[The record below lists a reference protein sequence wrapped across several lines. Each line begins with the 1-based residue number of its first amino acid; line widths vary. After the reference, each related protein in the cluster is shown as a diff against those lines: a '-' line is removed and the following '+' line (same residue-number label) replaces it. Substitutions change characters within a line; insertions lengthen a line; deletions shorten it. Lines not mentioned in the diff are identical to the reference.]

1 MTDYAIVEHGG
12 KQYRV
17 SPGDELLV
25 ERTQPDLGQG
35 DALVFER
42 VMLVSQGD
50 AVRVGRP
57 TVEGALVRG
66 EVVAAERGD
75 KLIVFKKKRRKG
87 YKKTQG
93 HRQDYYRVRVEAI
106 EA

>member
-1 MTDYAIVEHGG
+1 MSEYAVFEHGG

-25 ERTQPDLGQG
+25 ERTTSDLKSG
-35 DALVFER
+35 DALLFDR
-42 VMLVSQGD
+42 VMLVSTGD
-50 AVRVGRP
+50 AVRIGDPVVDGV
-57 TVEGALVRG
+57 TVRG
-66 EVVAAERGD
+66 QVVAPVRGD
-75 KLIVFKKKRRKG
+75 KIIVFKKKRRKG
-87 YKKTQG
+87 YKRTQG

>member
-1 MTDYAIVEHGG
+1 MTDYAIIEHGG

-25 ERTQPDLGQG
+25 ERTQPDLKQG
-35 DALVFER
+35 DDLLFDK
-42 VMLVSQGD
+42 VMLVSRGKD
-50 AVRVGRP
+50 VRIGQP
-57 TVEGALVRG
+57 TVDGVVVRG
-66 EVVAAERGD
+66 QVVAPVRGD
-75 KLIVFKKKRRKG
+75 KVIVFKKKRRKG
-87 YKKTQG
+87 YKRTQG

>member
-25 ERTQPDLGQG
+25 ERTQPDLKQG
-35 DALVFER
+35 DDIQFEQ

-50 AVRVGRP
+50 AVRVGQP
-57 TVEGALVRG
+57 MVEGAVVRG
-66 EVVAAERGD
+66 QVLASERGD
-75 KLIVFKKKRRKG
+75 KVIVFKKKRRKG
-87 YKKTQG
+87 YKRTQG

>member
-25 ERTQPDLGQG
+25 ERTQADLKQG
-35 DALVFER
+35 DDLVFDR
-42 VMLVSQGD
+42 VMLVSRGE
-50 AVRVGRP
+50 AVSVGQP
-57 TVEGALVRG
+57 VVEGASVKSM
-66 EVVAAERGD
+66 VVAPVRGD
-75 KLIVFKKKRRKG
+75 KIIVFKKKRRKG

-93 HRQDYYRVRVEAI
+93 HRQDYYRVRVESITA
-106 EA
+106 

>member
-25 ERTQPDLGQG
+25 ERTQPDLKQG
-35 DALVFER
+35 DDIQFEQ

-50 AVRVGRP
+50 AVRVGQP
-57 TVEGALVRG
+57 MVEGAVVRG
-66 EVVAAERGD
+66 QILASERGD
-75 KLIVFKKKRRKG
+75 KVIVFKKKRRKG
-87 YKKTQG
+87 YKRTQG

>member
-17 SPGDELLV
+17 SPGDELMV
-25 ERTQPDLGQG
+25 ERTQPDLKQG
-35 DALVFER
+35 DDLVFER

-50 AVRVGRP
+50 DVRVGQP
-57 TVEGALVRG
+57 VVDGALVRSQ
-66 EVVAAERGD
+66 VVAPVRGE
-75 KLIVFKKKRRKG
+75 KIIVFKKKRRKG
-87 YKKTQG
+87 YKRTQG
-93 HRQDYYRVRVEAI
+93 HRQDYYRVRVGAI

>member
-12 KQYRV
+12 KQYRM

-25 ERTQPDLGQG
+25 ERTQPDLKQG
-35 DALVFER
+35 DDFLFDKVI
-42 VMLVSQGD
+42 LISQGE
-50 AVRVGRP
+50 AVRVGQP
-57 TVEGALVRG
+57 VVEGAVVRG
-66 EVVAAERGD
+66 QVLAPERGE
-75 KLIVFKKKRRKG
+75 KVIVFKKKRRKG
-87 YKKTQG
+87 YKRKQG

>member
-1 MTDYAIVEHGG
+1 MTDYAVVEHGG

-25 ERTQPDLGQG
+25 ERTQPDLKQG
-35 DALVFER
+35 DDLVFER
-42 VMLVSQGD
+42 GMLVSQGD
-50 AVRVGRP
+50 AVRVGQP
-57 TVEGALVRG
+57 VVDGAVVRSQVVAPVRG
-66 EVVAAERGD
+66 E
-75 KLIVFKKKRRKG
+75 KIIVFKKKRRKG

>member
-17 SPGDELLV
+17 SPGDELVV
-25 ERTQPDLGQG
+25 ERTQADLKKG
-35 DALVFER
+35 DDLIFES

-50 AVRVGRP
+50 AVRVGQP
-57 TVEGALVRG
+57 TVDGAVVRSQ
-66 EVVAAERGD
+66 VVAPVRGD
-75 KLIVFKKKRRKG
+75 KVIVFKKKRRKG
-87 YKKTQG
+87 YKRTQG

>member
-25 ERTQPDLGQG
+25 DRTQPDLGQG

-66 EVVAAERGD
+66 QVVAAERGD
-75 KLIVFKKKRRKG
+75 KIIVFKKKRRKG

-93 HRQDYYRVRVEAI
+93 HRQDYYRVRVETI

>member
-1 MTDYAIVEHGG
+1 MSDYAIVEHGG

-25 ERTQPDLGQG
+25 ERVGADLEAG
-35 DALVFER
+35 DALLFDR
-42 VMLVSQGD
+42 VMLVSQQG
-50 AVRVGRP
+50 AVKVGRP

-66 EVVAAERGD
+66 SVMAPVRGP
-75 KLIVFKKKRRKG
+75 KIIVFKKKKTIGYRR
-87 YKKTQG
+87 TNG
-93 HRQDYYRVRVEAI
+93 HRQDLYRVRVDGI

>member
-25 ERTQPDLGQG
+25 ERTQPDLNQG
-35 DALVFER
+35 DDIRFEQ

-50 AVRVGRP
+50 AVRVGQP
-57 TVEGALVRG
+57 MVEGAVVRG
-66 EVVAAERGD
+66 QILASERGD
-75 KLIVFKKKRRKG
+75 KVIVFKKKRRKG
-87 YKKTQG
+87 YKRTQG

>member
-1 MTDYAIVEHGG
+1 MAEYAIVEHGG

-25 ERTQPDLGQG
+25 ERTEPDLGAG
-35 DALVFER
+35 DSLLFDR
-42 VMLVSQGD
+42 VYLFSRD
-50 AVRVGRP
+50 EEVRVGRP
-57 TVEGALVRG
+57 MVEGVLVRG
-66 EVVAAERGD
+66 RVVSPVRGP

-87 YKKTQG
+87 YKKSAG
-93 HRQDYYRVRVEAI
+93 HRQDYYRVRVESI

>member
-25 ERTQPDLGQG
+25 ERTQSELKQG
-35 DALVFER
+35 DDLVFDR
-42 VMLVSQGD
+42 VMMLSQGEV
-50 AVRVGRP
+50 VRVGQP
-57 TVEGALVRG
+57 IVEGAVVRGQVLAPVRG
-66 EVVAAERGD
+66 E
-75 KLIVFKKKRRKG
+75 KIIVFKKKRRKG
-87 YKKTQG
+87 YKRTQG
-93 HRQDYYRVRVEAI
+93 HRQDYYRVRVETI